1 MRFLFDKGSWCWM
14 PISDPFKRRI
24 AQEHRLYFKIC
35 RRCGVRNATSAVKC
49 RKCRSKD
56 LRWKRREVSGK

>member
-1 MRFLFDKGSWCWM
+1 M

-49 RKCRSKD
+49 RKCKSKD